1 MEIDGMFSM
10 SMLRID
16 IRVNVW
22 ESNFV
27 SPIYKEKNLI
37 LLEINTNENQQK
49 IFKIFTEFDRNTACL
64 NADELLRNPPSHL
77 LTRQT

>member
-27 SPIYKEKNLI
+27 SPIYKEKKLDPI
-37 LLEINTNENQQK
+37 
-49 IFKIFTEFDRNTACL
+49 RN
-64 NADELLRNPPSHL
+64 
-77 LTRQT
+77 